1 MNDLRLRSELFIH
14 FKAGRLARDTII
26 RLSRRF
32 EKLKRSIGIVLSASG
47 LPKNNTMSEV
57 MSSPLY
63 SLVGKRIKISIKD
76 QRKFIGMFHC
86 VDQECNVIIYETV
99 EIDPQGQSRPLG
111 DFAMIPGDQI
121 EQVEC
126 WLTLAELNVAEKKL
140 EKET

>member
-1 MNDLRLRSELFIH
+1 
-14 FKAGRLARDTII
+14 
-26 RLSRRF
+26 
-32 EKLKRSIGIVLSASG
+32 
-47 LPKNNTMSEV
+47 

-99 EIDPQGQSRPLG
+99 EIDPQRHSRPLG

-126 WLTLAELNVAEKKL
+126 WLTLAELNGAEAELNVAEKKL